1 MEISTIVILSDSLRN
16 NGGAAKVA
24 IKSAIGLSLAGYR
37 VIFVGGES
45 SPADPELAASRV
57 EIISLNQ
64 LSISDPSNR
73 GKTFLTGLWN
83 FGAAQSL
90 RKILAQL
97 DPSSTVVHLHSWSKV
112 LSTAIIPAIRQGSF
126 PLVLTLH
133 DYFTACPNGSFYDYQ
148 AHLTCHRKPLSLAC
162 LSCNC
167 DARHPLHKMWRTAR
181 QVIQHGPGH
190 FPASVDA
197 FISVSDFSQRIL
209 QPFLPQETPIH
220 RIDNPIECTKL
231 STAAEPDRACGVL
244 YIGRLSPEKG
254 PELLAAAG
262 REAGV
267 QVTFIGDGELSTNLR
282 ISFPEHKFTGWLSFS
297 EITPLI
303 DQTRALVMPS
313 LWYETL
319 GLTVLECAARG
330 IPAIV
335 ADTCA
340 ATDIVI
346 NEETGLFFTGGDQ
359 RSLAKML
366 ERISDNDTVKR
377 LGAKAYQRFWANPP
391 TLEKHIIDLCKLYNS
406 LSSSYARAISCM

>member
-1 MEISTIVILSDSLRN
+1 MQISTIVVLSDSLHN

-24 IKSAIGLSLAGYR
+24 IKSDFGLRLAGYR

-45 SPADPELAASRV
+45 CPAEPELAASGV

-64 LSISDPSNR
+64 LSISNPLNR

-83 FGAAQSL
+83 LGAARRL
-90 RKILAQL
+90 RKILSQL

-112 LSTAIIPAIRQGSF
+112 LSTSIIPVIRQGNF

-133 DYFTACPNGSFYDYQ
+133 DYFTVCPNGSFYDYQ
-148 AHLTCHRKPLSLAC
+148 AHLACHRKPLSLAC
-162 LSCNC
+162 LRCNC
-167 DARHPLHKMWRTAR
+167 DARHPLHKMWRIAR
-181 QVIQHGPGH
+181 QATQHGPGH
-190 FPASVDA
+190 FPSSVDA

-209 QPFLPQETPIH
+209 QPFLPKETPIH

-231 STAAEPDRACGVL
+231 PAAEPDRANGVL

-254 PELLAAAG
+254 PDLLAAAG
-262 REAGV
+262 RDAGV
-267 QVTFIGDGELSTNLR
+267 QVTFVGDGELSTNLR
-282 ISFPEHKFTGWLSFS
+282 DYYPEHKFTGWLSFS
-297 EITPLI
+297 EIMPLI
-303 DQTRALVMPS
+303 DQTRALVLPS

-319 GLTVLECAARG
+319 GLAVLECAARG

-340 ATDIVI
+340 AIDVVT

-359 RSLAKML
+359 KSLTETL
-366 ERISDNDTVKR
+366 ERLSDNEMVKR
-377 LGAKAYQRFWANPP
+377 LGANAYHRFWMDPP
-391 TLEKHIIDLCKLYNS
+391 TQEKHVAELCEVYRS
-406 LSSSYARAISCM
+406 LSFSCASIT